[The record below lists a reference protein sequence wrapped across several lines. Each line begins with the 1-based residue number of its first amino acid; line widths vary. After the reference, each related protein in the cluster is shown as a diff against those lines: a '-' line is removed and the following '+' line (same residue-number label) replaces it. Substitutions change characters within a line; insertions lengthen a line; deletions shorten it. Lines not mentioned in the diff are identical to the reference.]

1 MLLNASVW
9 QATKLAIAQLVIYLQ
24 DPGMY
29 LPAPSESSIVVCI
42 LCIKS
47 VMNALCYLLHPYSA
61 WNLAMIL
68 LEQISAYL
76 PLGSEDCGL
85 IYRVIIFNKFKTI

>member
-1 MLLNASVW
+1 
-9 QATKLAIAQLVIYLQ
+9 
-24 DPGMY
+24 
-29 LPAPSESSIVVCI
+29 
-42 LCIKS
+42 
-47 VMNALCYLLHPYSA
+47 MNALCYLLHPYSA